1 MKKTLFSVM
10 LALLAMFSLFVPK
23 VQAYAD
29 NTYTVTFYDT
39 SDAVISS
46 DTVSENGFVTK
57 PSETADEGYITLW
70 YTSSERSDIYNF
82 STPVTADVNLYAKVV
97 SASTVTYYKRAT
109 SYVDGTTAS
118 EYEVYSSMRVVSGS
132 FISLAEA
139 ETLTGYTFSHWSLD
153 FNGEAFDNYNTK
165 VNSDISLYPV
175 YNVQSFNVD
184 FYSDGVISETKKVN
198 YNGLVTP
205 PTVSKQYC
213 EFVGWKV
220 FGGDDSDLIDFNTYA
235 ITADTRFDAVYRVVE
250 ATITISASPYFTLRE
265 TAPTTVNC
273 GSLVILKIRLN
284 SNYSSH
290 TLTVDDLYITG
301 TYTNANIIIEET
313 AGDYTVVI
321 EGVGS
326 NITFN
331 LNSLPLNEYKV
342 TLPQVDGL
350 DIVVTTPNSDYT
362 LDGGVYTLKI
372 NKTFTFTTN
381 VKDGYFAKN
390 IDFSGCTYSSGTFSL
405 NNKQSIN
412 IVSNCDVVKYY
423 SLVFSGNAYATL
435 NVTENY
441 LQKLNS
447 TYKFEENTTATFT
460 ITPNENYFVKSVAG
474 ASNISG
480 TYNLKLDADKSVV
493 LNMVEYRTLT
503 IPVTAGIE
511 NVIVSNILEKVGN
524 DYKIELGQTV
534 VVTYNLSETY
544 SNSNVTVTAADLE
557 VVSSENSFTI
567 SNFDKSATIVY
578 SGLEKNTYAVNA
590 LSNDMATLTASATV
604 THGESVIISYALK
617 DAYNKSSLTI
627 DNLVIDGTYYDVNI
641 SSSAITISM
650 VTSELSIRIT
660 GLELN
665 TYAITLTTNEFGTF
679 ETENLTFSYDA
690 DVDFTPVFTEK
701 YTRFN
706 LTNAN
711 ILVTGVHDSVAVVN
725 NVVTVYGATSDISIE
740 LKDLTLNRYYVKVP
754 SVIAGQFT
762 LSTSS
767 TYVDYGSSFEFTL
780 TLGAGY
786 TQNADVLKVYANKI
800 TVAPKNVSGYS
811 YTYGVENIV
820 DDIYFTVSEL
830 TINSYNV
837 VFLDTSVEPNPTISI
852 NLVNYGDT
860 IDIISGNKDGYDF
873 DGWYVDSDFSEIF
886 NFNDPITKDTYIYG
900 KYTIRMYDI
909 TFVADGI
916 TIDVITARYG
926 EHPVDIAPNI
936 PLKTGYNRTPAYW
949 DFATAGLGDIV
960 DRVATVNAVYTINK
974 YTVKFVNQF
983 GKTLKTEEVAHG
995 QDAVAPTELDIQ
1007 GYDFDTWDNVF
1018 TNVQDDLIVTAL
1030 YNIKNYTVTFKNGN
1044 NGNVVYTKDIA
1055 YDQTIQRPEDS
1066 SVAGVGYSVYGWYTD
1081 EEMTTEYDFNSSIK
1095 GDLVLYGNIDV
1106 TMLTLRFI
1114 ADGVVVK
1121 EAKVAYGSNYTE
1133 VLPEI
1138 PEKTGYNTV
1147 GWSQTS
1153 LEGITNNLDITA
1165 TYEIKTYV
1173 VTFVYADGSTE
1184 EIIVK
1189 HGTTIAELPSK
1200 GQGFG
1205 KKVYADMNK
1214 LKNIDSDRTIN
1225 VTIKDYNILIFVAC
1239 GVLAVGLIVLVI
1251 VLSVRVKVNGTII
1264 KENKDKAKEQ
1274 K

>member
-23 VQAYAD
+23 TQAYAD

-46 DTVSENGFVTK
+46 DTVDENGLVTK
-57 PSETADEGYITLW
+57 PSETAAEGYITLW

-82 STPVTADVNLYAKVV
+82 STPVTSNVDLYAKVV
-97 SASTVTYYKRAT
+97 EASTVTYYKRAA
-109 SYVDGTTAS
+109 SYTDGNTGD
-118 EYEVYSSMRVVSGS
+118 EYEVLDSVRVVKGS
-132 FISLAEA
+132 FISLVNA

-165 VNSDISLYPV
+165 VNSDINLYPV
-175 YNVQSFNVD
+175 YNVQTFSVD
-184 FYSDGVISETKKVN
+184 FYSDGVISETKTVN

-220 FGGDDSDLIDFNTYA
+220 FGGDDSDLIDFDTYT
-235 ITADTRFDAVYRVVE
+235 ITADTRFEAVYRVVE
-250 ATITISASPYFTLRE
+250 ATITVNASSYFTLRE
-265 TAPTTVNC
+265 SVPSVVNC
-273 GSLVILKIRLN
+273 GSLVLIKIRLN
-284 SNYSSH
+284 ANYAEH
-290 TLTVDDLYITG
+290 TLVNDDLYIEG
-301 TYTNANIIIEET
+301 TYTSANIIADET

-321 EGVGS
+321 DGIGS
-326 NITFN
+326 NITFS

-342 TLPQVDGL
+342 TLPQVEGL
-350 DIVVTTPNSDYT
+350 DIVVTTPSSDYT

-372 NKTFTFTTN
+372 NKKFTFTAE

-390 IDFSGCTYSSGTFSL
+390 IEFTGCTYSSGTFSVT
-405 NNKQSIN
+405 NTQSID
-412 IVSNCDVVKYY
+412 ITSNCDVVKYY
-423 SLVFSGNAYATL
+423 TLTFSGNANATID
-435 NVTENY
+435 VTENY

-447 TYKFEENTTATFT
+447 TYKFEENATATFT
-460 ITPNENYFVKSVAG
+460 ITPNENYFLRSVTG
-474 ASNISG
+474 ASNVSG
-480 TYNLKLDADKSVV
+480 TYSVQLDQDRAVALS
-493 LNMVEYRTLT
+493 LIEYRTLT

-511 NVIVSNILEKVGN
+511 NVTVSNILEKVGN

-534 VVTYNLSETY
+534 VVTYSLSETY
-544 SNSNVTVTAADLE
+544 SNSNVTVTAADLDIT
-557 VVSSENSFTI
+557 SSKNTFTI
-567 SNFDKSATIVY
+567 TNFNKSATIVY
-578 SGLEKNTYAVNA
+578 NGLEKNSYTVNA
-590 LSNDMATLTASATV
+590 ISNDMATLTASVSV
-604 THGESVIISYALK
+604 THGESIVISYSLK

-641 SSSAITISM
+641 TSSAITISM
-650 VTSELSIRIT
+650 VTSELSIRVT

-665 TYAITLTTNEFGTF
+665 TYTITLTTNEFGSF
-679 ETENLTFSYDA
+679 ETESLTFSYDA
-690 DVDFTPVFTEK
+690 DIDLTPAFTEK
-701 YTRFN
+701 YTRYN

-711 ILVTGVHDSVAVVN
+711 VLVTGTHDSVAVVN
-725 NVVTVYGATSDISIE
+725 NVVTIYGATSDISVE
-740 LKDLTLNRYYVKVP
+740 LKDITLNRYFVKVP
-754 SVIAGQFT
+754 TVIAGQFT

-767 TYVDYGSSFEFTL
+767 TYVDYGSNFEFKL
-780 TLGAGY
+780 ILGAGY
-786 TQNADVLKVYANKI
+786 TQNLNTLKVQANNHTI
-800 TVAPKNVSGYS
+800 EPKSVSNYEF
-811 YTYGVENIV
+811 TFGVENIV
-820 DDIYFTVSEL
+820 DDVYFTVSEL
-830 TINSYNV
+830 TINSYSV
-837 VFLDTSVEPNPTISI
+837 DFIDTSVEPNPTVSI
-852 NLVNYGDT
+852 NRVNYGDT

-873 DGWYVDSDFSEIF
+873 EGWYVDSEFSELF
-886 NFNDPITKDTYIYG
+886 NFNEPITKDTKIYG
-900 KYTIRMYDI
+900 KYTIKMYDI

-916 TIDVITARYG
+916 VIDVITARYG
-926 EHPVDIAPNI
+926 EHPVDIAPSI
-936 PLKTGYNRTPAYW
+936 PVKAGYDRTPAYW
-949 DFATAGLGDIV
+949 DYAAAGLGDTV

-983 GKTLKTEEVAHG
+983 GKLLKTEEVPHG
-995 QDAVAPTELDIQ
+995 QDAVAPTELDVQ

-1018 TNVQDDLIVTAL
+1018 TNVQDDLVITAL

-1044 NGNVVYTKDIA
+1044 NGNVVYTKEVT
-1055 YDQTIQRPEDS
+1055 YDETVQRPDDS
-1066 SVAGVGYSVYGWYTD
+1066 SVVTVGYSVYGWYTD
-1081 EEMTTEYDFNSSIK
+1081 EEMTEVYDFNSSIK
-1095 GDLVLYGNIDV
+1095 GDLTLYGDIDV
-1106 TMLTLRFI
+1106 TILTLRFI

-1138 PEKTGYNTV
+1138 PEKTGYNV
-1147 GWSQTS
+1147 IGWSQTS
-1153 LEGITNNLDITA
+1153 LEGITNDLDILA

-1173 VTFVYADGSTE
+1173 VRFVYSDGTTE

-1189 HGTTIAELPSK
+1189 HGTTIVELPSK

-1205 KKVYADMNK
+1205 KKAYADMSK

-1264 KENKDKAKEQ
+1264 KENKEKTKEQ